1 MTTLSTA
8 TAPYPRADI
17 AAAVARAL
25 RRANDYPDPDADAD
39 RSSGKYSGMSQ
50 DFVNGAWRHLDEGDL
65 SQASN
70 KAWGLVA
77 ETVKAISAEHGGI
90 IHKHRSIME
99 VVTQLA
105 QLVEDAGDANTARQI
120 TSSFGTAR
128 DLHTNFYE
136 NELSEYIVLKNLMEC
151 EALSA
156 LLFALFWP
164 AGAQPAPAAAEH
176 C

>member
-1 MTTLSTA
+1 MTTPATT
-8 TAPYPRADI
+8 TAPYPQADI
-17 AAAVARAL
+17 AAAVALAL
-25 RRANDYPDPDADAD
+25 RRVNDHPDPMLDPD

-65 SQASN
+65 PQASN

-99 VVTQLA
+99 VVTQLC
-105 QLVEDAGDANTARQI
+105 QLIADAGDPNTANQI
-120 TSSFGTAR
+120 RSSFATAR
-128 DLHTNFYE
+128 DLHVNFYE
-136 NELSEYIVLKNLMEC
+136 NELSEYFVLGGLIEC
-151 EALSA
+151 EELSNQ
-156 LLFALFWP
+156 LYALFWP
-164 AGAQPAPAAAEH
+164 AGAQPVPTAAAQ

>member
-1 MTTLSTA
+1 MMTPPA
-8 TAPYPRADI
+8 AIAPYPYADI
-17 AAAVARAL
+17 AAAVDRAL

-65 SQASN
+65 PQASN

-77 ETVKAISAEHGGI
+77 ETIKAISAEHGGI

-99 VVTQLA
+99 VVTQLC
-105 QLVEDAGDANTARQI
+105 QLVEDAGDAQTARQLGN
-120 TSSFGTAR
+120 SFNTAR

-136 NELSEYIVLKNLMEC
+136 NELSEYLVLKGLIDC
-151 EALSA
+151 EELSDR
-156 LLFALFWP
+156 LFALFWP
-164 AGAQPAPAAAEH
+164 AGAAPPPLAAEQ

>member
-1 MTTLSTA
+1 MTTATA
-8 TAPYPRADI
+8 TAPYPRSDI
-17 AAAVARAL
+17 AAAVACAL
-25 RRANDYPDPDADAD
+25 RRANDHPDPLLDPD

-70 KAWGLVA
+70 KAWGLVT
-77 ETVKAISAEHGGI
+77 ETVKAISAEHGGF
-90 IHKHRSIME
+90 IHTHRGIME

-105 QLVEDAGDANTARQI
+105 QLVEDNGDADTARQI
-120 TSSFGTAR
+120 TSGFSVAR

-151 EALSA
+151 EELSA

-164 AGAQPAPAAAEH
+164 AGAQPVVGAAEQ